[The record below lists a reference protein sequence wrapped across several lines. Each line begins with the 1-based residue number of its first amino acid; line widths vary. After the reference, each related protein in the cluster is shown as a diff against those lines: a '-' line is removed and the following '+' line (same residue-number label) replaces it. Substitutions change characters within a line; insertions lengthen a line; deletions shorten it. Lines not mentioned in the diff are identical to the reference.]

1 MSVGALLDESIFEVL
16 YDACKEFKK
25 TIHLPSGAI
34 AGLDGIKSVK
44 DELESVTLTTTKH
57 PRSLKGAKFFEN
69 HDVDLDIISKPTEI
83 FSGTA
88 RQAAVQF
95 PANINVAALLSLAGL
110 GGNLTQVKIIAD
122 PDTDKN
128 THQINAKGKFG
139 EMSFTITNLPNPDN
153 PKTSRLAIL
162 SAIEKLR
169 DICSENR
176 LGI

>member
-69 HDVDLDIISKPTEI
+69 HDVDLDIIS
-83 FSGTA
+83 
-88 RQAAVQF
+88 
-95 PANINVAALLSLAGL
+95 
-110 GGNLTQVKIIAD
+110 
-122 PDTDKN
+122 
-128 THQINAKGKFG
+128 
-139 EMSFTITNLPNPDN
+139 
-153 PKTSRLAIL
+153 
-162 SAIEKLR
+162 
-169 DICSENR
+169 NR
-176 LGI
+176 LKSFQVLQDRRRYNFLQTSMLQLFLVWPVWEAISPK